1 MAGDA
6 EKYSAIAF
14 AGTIE
19 FGVMQNNYGGFVE
32 YATLTLLVLQI
43 VWGRSYLKH
52 RRPDWPRPLLTASI
66 ALMVLMWAFSASAL
80 FLTWTGFIYTSRIIP
95 VGVRAA
101 VVAIGYF
108 WMLLSWLGILI
119 AELIRYVA
127 AKIPGLHSPAR
138 RTWLRAAGVAAV
150 CVPAA
155 PAAFGAFIERNQYG
169 VDELDLP
176 VPGLHPDFDGYRI
189 VQVSDLHVSPF
200 LSPRDAARA
209 IDMANELRAD
219 LALFTGDLI
228 SERGDPL
235 DEAIRELIR
244 LRGADGVLGCMGN
257 HEAYIGCRNYLERKT
272 RPAGLN
278 FLRSKATQIRRG
290 QGTLNIAGVD
300 YERSSRQTE
309 YLIGAERLVV
319 PDTANILLSHNPDV
333 FPTAIRRGYQAV
345 LSGHTHGGQVNVE
358 ILHQNLNPARFR
370 TPFISGLYRLD
381 APGQAS
387 ASCYVTNGIGTIG
400 MPIRLGAPP
409 EIALLRLRRP

>member
-1 MAGDA
+1 MAG
-6 EKYSAIAF
+6 ELETHSALAL

-19 FGVMQNNYGGFVE
+19 FGVMQTNYGGFVE

-43 VWGRSYLKH
+43 VWGRSYLKN
-52 RRPDWPRPLLTASI
+52 RRPDWPRPILASSI
-66 ALMVLMWAFSASAL
+66 ALMVLMWTFSASAL
-80 FLTWTGFIYTSRIIP
+80 FLTWTGFVYTSRVIP
-95 VGVRAA
+95 VGLRAT

-108 WMLLSWLGILI
+108 WMLLSSLAILM
-119 AELIRYVA
+119 AEFVRYGSSKFPA
-127 AKIPGLHSPAR
+127 LHSPAR

-150 CVPAA
+150 CLPAA

-235 DEAIRELIR
+235 DDAIRELIR

-257 HEAYIGCRNYLERKT
+257 HEAYVGCRDYLELKT
-272 RPAGLN
+272 RPLGVN
-278 FLRSKATQIRRG
+278 FLRRKSTQIRRG
-290 QGTLNIAGVD
+290 QGTLNIAGID
-300 YERSSRQTE
+300 YERNSRRRE
-309 YLIGAERLVV
+309 NYLSGAERMVV
-319 PDTANILLSHNPDV
+319 PGVANILLSHNPDV
-333 FPTAIRRGYQAV
+333 FPTAVQRGFQAV
-345 LSGHTHGGQVNVE
+345 LSGHTHGGQINVE
-358 ILHQNLNPARFR
+358 ILHQNVNPARFR
-370 TPFISGLYRLD
+370 TPFTSGLYRLD
-381 APGQAS
+381 ASGQT
-387 ASCYVTNGIGTIG
+387 ASCYVSNGIGTIG

-409 EIALLRLRRP
+409 EIALLRLRRA